1 MSDSDSDGV
10 AMGRPE
16 GAKPG
21 SPEST
26 PGNEEQALIAAAG
39 AAIRDVVVSIL
50 RQSCEQGIELNLAA
64 AVVLGVGAKGL
75 RLALGPEEAARVV
88 RRMAD
93 EVEADVTAAGRH

>member
-26 PGNEEQALIAAAG
+26 AGNEEQALIAAAG
-39 AAIRDVVVSIL
+39 LAIRDVVVSIV
-50 RQSCEQGIELNLAA
+50 RQSIEQGVELNLAA

-75 RLALGPEEAARVV
+75 RLALGPAEAARIV
-88 RRMAD
+88 RAMAD
-93 EVEADVTAAGRH
+93 QVEADVEPMGRH